1 LKILSFF
8 FFSSILLAQ
17 PAQRLIFVSTDP
29 SGACSSGSA
38 MQWNSTS
45 GNLSG
50 CNSGTWHVVVTAGVG
65 GTVSAFSAG
74 NLSPLFTT
82 SVSSATT
89 TPALSFSASNAA
101 QNSVLAGPASGGP
114 GAPTFQTAPNI
125 SMANMTGFSSVCST
139 CVTSL
144 AALTSTNIVIGAG
157 LKSESASLA
166 TVDSSGNI
174 GTPASVSAGTGSG
187 STGTITALAGTAPVS
202 PGSGNFSLFFNS
214 ANSNHLTI
222 KNSSGTLFDL
232 QNYYPSSGIAVSTGS
247 AWSTSLTTPASAL
260 VGISD
265 TQTLTNKS
273 ISGGEINSGTVLST
287 YLPSG
292 ILYSGGVLGT
302 PSSGNAS
309 NLTNFP
315 TLNQNTTGNAA
326 TATALASTPSGCT
339 TGQFATA
346 IAASG
351 NLTCGVPGGSGNVV
365 GPVSSTGGYLPQW
378 NGTSGALLSAGLP
391 VGTTGNN
398 TVVETS
404 SGGLISAGI
413 VPTLNQS
420 TSGNAATATYAT
432 SAGSATTATMATSA
446 TTAGSATTA
455 ATASALSAAYIDYN
469 ASSGG
474 ASIQNKP
481 AAPYGFTSICS
492 EANAEAALN
501 AGSTQLY
508 LPSGCTWVLKHT
520 QWTYTTGGVT
530 TIVPPDSVPPGLTV
544 VGQDWVQST
553 VATTVPASYVMFISP
568 STTLLNLNLQNQG
581 CSVSGFS
588 GQAPYVPGVICPM
601 YQFTNS
607 EPRYSGTVSASGHTV
622 TLLTGP
628 DFVTDAYV
636 AGSQDQWSCNSATY
650 PIGMI
655 NIGGA
660 LYNVASSNG
669 FSITATNNGSPD
681 ILTAPGNNLTNG
693 MVISIYGM
701 TGDTAANG
709 TSRVVTNVG
718 AGGTGTF
725 ELTGINGNGSYLGG
739 GFVAGKQLVLTSSG
753 TCNSISNTTAAP
765 SCSVSCTFTFDQ
777 YHNMSSNGYTS
788 SWVANAQGSNGISLS
803 GFGGGD
809 VIYSGANGY
818 GQTAVR
824 ASTANQAFQSF
835 LAQRIN
841 GGDGF
846 ATIDNPPTTG
856 NPSNTGN
863 LFVGRTSYKTG
874 GSMLELD
881 QDTSTYCSSGFPGC
895 SDAIRVNLGQGS
907 GQFHGNFIDLI
918 NASSTVYKVNWDGS
932 ISGLATAPFGSCS
945 INGSWMFT
953 QDGKGTVCLAGT
965 WVTKII

>member
-1 LKILSFF
+1 
-8 FFSSILLAQ
+8 
-17 PAQRLIFVSTDP
+17 
-29 SGACSSGSA
+29 
-38 MQWNSTS
+38 
-45 GNLSG
+45 
-50 CNSGTWHVVVTAGVG
+50 
-65 GTVSAFSAG
+65 
-74 NLSPLFTT
+74 
-82 SVSSATT
+82 
-89 TPALSFSASNAA
+89 
-101 QNSVLAGPASGGP
+101 
-114 GAPTFQTAPNI
+114 
-125 SMANMTGFSSVCST
+125 MANMTGFSSVCST

-292 ILYSGGVLGT
+292 ILYSGGALGT

-432 SAGSATTATMATSA
+432 SAGSATTATTATSA

-481 AAPYGFTSICS
+481 AAPYGFTTVHN
-492 EANAEAALN
+492 EGEVETALGN
-501 AGSTQLY
+501 GAKQLYIPAGST
-508 LPSGCTWVLKHT
+508 WIVKNT
-520 QWTYTTGGVT
+520 QWSYTYGSQ
-530 TIVPPDSVPPGLTV
+530 I
-544 VGQDWVQST
+544 
-553 VATTVPASYVMFISP
+553 TTVPPNSIPPGILVLGQNWITSTIQTNTPGSDILFIGP
-568 STTLLNLNLQNQG
+568 SSTLQNVNVQNAG
-581 CSVSGFS
+581 CSVSLDAGRNYPS
-588 GQAPYVPGVICPM
+588 GGLCPTA
-601 YQFTNS
+601 YYSNQ
-607 EPRYSGTVSASGHTV
+607 EPRYVGTVTTSGSNVTWISGSAFFD
-622 TLLTGP
+622 L
-628 DFVTDAYV
+628 
-636 AGSQDQWSCNSATY
+636 C
-650 PIGMI
+650 
-655 NIGGA
+655 GA
-660 LYNVASSNG
+660 
-669 FSITATNNGSPD
+669 I
-681 ILTAPGNNLTNG
+681 
-693 MVISIYGM
+693 
-701 TGDTAANG
+701 
-709 TSRVVTNVG
+709 
-718 AGGTGTF
+718 
-725 ELTGINGNGSYLGG
+725 
-739 GFVAGKQLVLTSSG
+739 TSSG
-753 TCNSISNTTAAP
+753 TCSATNYPTGLSPDAWYCTIVYGVCSEGALYNPWTGNVPQININGNLYTIAGLPTMSFTPAPTPPATTPPKGIPISGSLSLVSGTPA
-765 SCSVSCTFTFDQ
+765 CSSPCYYTFDQ
-777 YHNMSSNGYTS
+777 YHNFSSNGYTS
-788 SWVANAQGSNGISLS
+788 TWQSNGPASTGISLS

-809 VIYSGANGY
+809 VVYAGANGY

-824 ASTANQAFQSF
+824 ASTAGGGFQAF

-841 GGDGF
+841 NGDGF
-846 ATIDNPPTTG
+846 ATIDNPTATG
-856 NPSNTGN
+856 GR
-863 LFVGRTSYKTG
+863 LFAAETSAKTS

-881 QDTSTYCSSGFPGC
+881 QSVSDYEG
-895 SDAIRVNLGQGS
+895 SDAIRVNLGQLGFVNGS
-907 GQFHGNFIDLI
+907 PVQGSFGITDPNTSFLDFI
-918 NASSTVYKVNWDGS
+918 NSSSGTSISVYKVRPDGS
-932 ISGLATAPFGSCS
+932 LLGIATAPSGSCTV
-945 INGSWMFT
+945 NGAWMFT
-953 QDGKGTVCLAGT
+953 QDGKGTVCLGYT